1 MNGVNAPF
9 GLRPTRSQ
17 SGAPS
22 VEAQNLYA
30 IASGYATNLFTWDPV
45 TVLADGTIGIAVAGA
60 AVLGLF
66 AGCKYQSVAP
76 QANGSSFIFS
86 PYWPA
91 STVVKTGTVVE
102 AMIIDTPDLVMEVQ
116 ETDATGAAAGTPLTL
131 ADRNL
136 NINFVVNAGT
146 PATGQSR
153 VTINNASEAVT
164 ATLNLKILDLAPIP
178 GNVIG
183 NFAVWLVTWNNHIMK
198 GGTGTAGV

>member
-9 GLRPTRSQ
+9 GLRPIRTQ
-17 SGAPS
+17 SGAPLAE
-22 VEAQNLYA
+22 VTNQYY
-30 IASGYATNLFTWDPV
+30 IAGGYATAIYTWDPV
-45 TVLADGTIGIAVAGA
+45 TMLADGTIGIGVAGA
-60 AVLGLF
+60 ACLGIF
-66 AGCKYQSVAP
+66 VGCKYQSVAP
-76 QANGSSFIFS
+76 QANGNSFIFS

-102 AMIIDTPDLVMEVQ
+102 AMVIDSPDLVMMVQ
-116 ETDATGAAAGTPLTL
+116 ESDAAGAAGTPLAL

-136 NINFVVNAGT
+136 NINFLVSAGT

-164 ATLNLKILDLAPIP
+164 ATLNVKLLDIAPIP
-178 GNVIG
+178 GNPVG
-183 NFAVWLVTWNNHIMK
+183 AFANWLVTWNNHIMK